1 MSIKTFQEILN
12 SPFLVWDIQKKTVFR
27 NYYVYSQSTS
37 TCSVFTLELTLN
49 EFILWV
55 KPCYFCVV
63 WKNLC
68 LCSC

>member
-1 MSIKTFQEILN
+1 MSIKTFQGILN
-12 SPFLVWDIQKKTVFR
+12 SPFLVWDIQKKTEFLEITM
-27 NYYVYSQSTS
+27 YSQSTS

-49 EFILWV
+49 VFFLWV
-55 KPCYFCVV
+55 KPCYFCVG